1 MTDLRTT
8 AGGDDPR
15 RSSSTRT
22 APAPDDALATGTLED
37 VPVEAD
43 AEKPSRVLD
52 GRLAQAVS
60 AVAVLLS
67 LYAVWNVF
75 SPVPALQYRIV
86 FLAVVL
92 PMTFLLYRPA
102 LRVLRGAP
110 SERPTLLD
118 WALAGASLFVAVWP
132 LLAGFD
138 TYISRGFAPFIIDVV
153 CGMLL
158 VALVLIATWR
168 TVGPVLPVVCV
179 LFIAYALYGDLIPN
193 GWLIGHRGYDLP
205 RLTSAFVMGTE
216 GVFGVPLDVAA
227 TYIIL
232 FTIYGAVLE
241 YSGAG
246 QFFLDISFAAFR
258 RSRSAPGRTVT
269 LAGFLLGTVS
279 GSGTATAVSLG
290 SVSWP
295 ILQKAGYPRESAGGV
310 LAAAGIGAIL
320 SPPTL
325 GAAAFII
332 AELLRVSYLQVLGY
346 ALIPTLLYYL
356 GILLAVEFDARRFG
370 VREVAVVRQSFW
382 RLLVRFGYH
391 FSSLFV
397 IVGLLA
403 VGQSAF
409 KAVVYATAVA
419 FALSFLD
426 RTKRMTPPRL
436 LAALAK
442 GATGVLPVAATCAAA
457 GLIVAV
463 LTLTGLGLD
472 LSSIIVDLADAVADS
487 PTGILLVTCV
497 LAAVAVLVLGL
508 AVPVTASFIIA
519 AVIIAPALTELG
531 VARPEAYMFIFY
543 YAVLSEVSPPTA
555 LAAVAAAAITGG
567 NAYRTMIATF
577 KYTLPAFLVP
587 LAFVITPN
595 GSALIGEGPL
605 LRVVWVTAV
614 SALAVAGLAVVT
626 GRWLVG
632 PARVPERVLA
642 GAGAVLLLYLETP
655 TVLLGLGLLA
665 LAVVVH
671 LLGRRVRP
679 ADPSADRTRTAQEA
693 TP

>member
-1 MTDLRTT
+1 
-8 AGGDDPR
+8 
-15 RSSSTRT
+15 
-22 APAPDDALATGTLED
+22 
-37 VPVEAD
+37 
-43 AEKPSRVLD
+43 
-52 GRLAQAVS
+52 
-60 AVAVLLS
+60 
-67 LYAVWNVF
+67 
-75 SPVPALQYRIV
+75 
-86 FLAVVL
+86 
-92 PMTFLLYRPA
+92 
-102 LRVLRGAP
+102 
-110 SERPTLLD
+110 
-118 WALAGASLFVAVWP
+118 
-132 LLAGFD
+132 
-138 TYISRGFAPFIIDVV
+138 
-153 CGMLL
+153 
-158 VALVLIATWR
+158 
-168 TVGPVLPVVCV
+168 
-179 LFIAYALYGDLIPN
+179 
-193 GWLIGHRGYDLP
+193 
-205 RLTSAFVMGTE
+205 MGTE
-216 GVFGVPLDVAA
+216 GVYGVPLDVAA

-246 QFFLDISFAAFR
+246 SSSSTSAR
-258 RSRSAPGRTVT
+258 RLPPLALGPGRTVT
-269 LAGFLLGTVS
+269 LAGFLLAPSPARAPRPPSAWQRRLADPAEGR
-279 GSGTATAVSLG
+279 AT
-290 SVSWP
+290 
-295 ILQKAGYPRESAGGV
+295 PRSRPAGV
-310 LAAAGIGAIL
+310 LAAAGIGRLL
-320 SPPTL
+320 SPADPRR
-325 GAAAFII
+325 AAFII

-356 GILLAVEFDARRFG
+356 GILLGGRVRRPPRSGCARSAVAAQG
-370 VREVAVVRQSFW
+370 FW
-382 RLLVRFGYH
+382 ALLLRFGYH

-409 KAVVYATAVA
+409 KAVVYATVVA

-426 RTKRMTPPRL
+426 RNRWMTPPRL

-442 GATGVLPVAATCAAA
+442 GATGVLPVAATTAAA

-472 LSSIIVDLADAVADS
+472 LSSIIVDLADRVADS
-487 PTGILLVTCV
+487 ETGVLLVTCV

-567 NAYRTMIATF
+567 NAYKTMIATF

-595 GSALIGEGPL
+595 GSGLLGQGPL
-605 LRVVWVTAV
+605 LSVIGVTLI
-614 SALAVAGLAVVT
+614 SALAVAALAVVT
-626 GRWLVG
+626 GRWLIG
-632 PARVPERVLA
+632 PARLPERVLA
-642 GAGAVLLLYLETP
+642 GVGALFLLYLETP
-655 TVLLGLGLLA
+655 TVLIGLGALA

-679 ADPSADRTRTAQEA
+679 AGLSPDRSPTAQEA